1 MSGPAVRSHRDI
13 DLVVRR
19 SLIVSLAV
27 GLAFLLVGLALAAM
41 GRGEIPSDVSGLQ
54 EAWRSAADL
63 QAEGFCVLGILV
75 VIVTPFVRV
84 IGSAVVFAHDR
95 DWRFVLVT
103 LAVLAVMVVT
113 VWLGVA

>member
-1 MSGPAVRSHRDI
+1 MSERGLRSHRDL

-19 SLIVSLAV
+19 SLIASLAL
-27 GLAFLLVGLALAAM
+27 GLGLLITGLFLALV
-41 GRGEIPSDVSGLQ
+41 GRGEIPDTVSGVS
-54 EAWRSAADL
+54 EALRSCADL
-63 QAEGFCVLGILV
+63 QAQGFCVLGILV
-75 VIVTPFVRV
+75 VILTPFVRV
-84 IGSAVVFAHDR
+84 VGSAVVFAHER